1 MQSSGIYT
9 EAPARNAP
17 GLLLIGTSTTSGS
30 WQSRFIVCCLLG
42 FVGNGHGPSHWRRPP
57 RPGVLSSPASSA
69 RRKLK
74 GKFNISAIAVAAP
87 LAATASASALDDSR
101 TVGGQGKSG
110 MPSTGAGSVQVLS
123 SPNSEDQG
131 AGGVKGSAQGEGAT
145 IGDTTPRDT
154 APAFL
159 PPLPPQ

>member
-1 MQSSGIYT
+1 MPQRAGAS
-9 EAPARNAP
+9 
-17 GLLLIGTSTTSGS
+17 L
-30 WQSRFIVCCLLG
+30 
-42 FVGNGHGPSHWRRPP
+42 
-57 RPGVLSSPASSA
+57 SPASSA

-74 GKFNISAIAVAAP
+74 GKFNISAIAVAAL
-87 LAATASASALDDSR
+87 LAATASASALDASR

-110 MPSTGAGSVQVLS
+110 MPSTGGGSVQVLS

-131 AGGVKGSAQGEGAT
+131 AGDVKGSAQGEGAT

-154 APAFL
+154 TPAFL

>member
-1 MQSSGIYT
+1 MRPLTG
-9 EAPARNAP
+9 EDP
-17 GLLLIGTSTTSGS
+17 GRPSATTC
-30 WQSRFIVCCLLG
+30 RG
-42 FVGNGHGPSHWRRPP
+42 FS
-57 RPGVLSSPASSA
+57 LPASSA

-74 GKFNISAIAVAAP
+74 GKFNISAIAVAAL

-154 APAFL
+154 TPAFL

>member
-1 MQSSGIYT
+1 MGPLT
-9 EAPARNAP
+9 GEDP
-17 GLLLIGTSTTSGS
+17 GRPSATTC
-30 WQSRFIVCCLLG
+30 RG
-42 FVGNGHGPSHWRRPP
+42 FSLPCE
-57 RPGVLSSPASSA
+57 
-69 RRKLK
+69 
-74 GKFNISAIAVAAP
+74 KFNISAIAVAAL
-87 LAATASASALDDSR
+87 LAATVSASALDDSR

-159 PPLPPQ
+159 PPLPPQYATSDPASKRFNRANRPDRR